1 MTVSP
6 HAAETPS
13 ADELRA
19 RLEALQA
26 RISSLLVRL

>member
-6 HAAETPS
+6 HASETPS
-13 ADELRA
+13 ADDLRA
-19 RLEALQA
+19 RLEELHA